1 MLRATCLLLSM
12 LFQSPAWACPI
23 CAPGDGQGTLS
34 QRLRQADTVVLVA
47 PAAPGI
53 AHAVRQ
59 LIKGAP
65 PSGPVLLPA
74 PPSGPAPVPA
84 DGPVVDSLLVYR
96 QGSNGW
102 QSAGALPLSR
112 VDWLRQ
118 LLALPQPTD
127 AASADWGTRL
137 SFLVTD
143 LESPEPLVAQT
154 AYDEIASAPF
164 GAMRGLRSRLQAARL
179 LDWIDTPRLAPRRP
193 LYALLLGVSGDADRL
208 PALRQRLAQ
217 LRQPVDSAAVSA
229 MLAAVLELQGDSGVA
244 WLERQYLQAAGRQ
257 DWEYQAALLA
267 LSVHGKDGQRVS
279 RARVVQA
286 YAGFLRQDTPL
297 AGLVASDLGDWGRWE
312 FDQSFAVLM
321 RSGRPQ
327 TFASRYGMVF
337 YLMRNPRPEARAAL
351 AALRAEGVL

>member
-1 MLRATCLLLSM
+1 M

-23 CAPGDGQGTLS
+23 CAPGDGQGLLS
-34 QRLRQADTVVLVA
+34 QRLRQADSVVLAA
-47 PAAPGI
+47 PAAPGM
-53 AHAVRQ
+53 AHGMRQ
-59 LIKGAP
+59 VIKGAP
-65 PSGPVLLPA
+65 PTSPLLLPA
-74 PPSGPAPVPA
+74 PASGLAPVPA
-84 DGPVVDSLLVYR
+84 DGSVADSLLLYR
-96 QGSNGW
+96 QGSSGW
-102 QSAGALPLSR
+102 QSAGALPMSR
-112 VDWLRQ
+112 ADWLRQ
-118 LLALPQPTD
+118 LLALPQPMD
-127 AASADWGTRL
+127 AASADWGPRL
-137 SFLVTD
+137 SFFVTD

-179 LDWIDTPRLAPRRP
+179 LEWLDSPRLAARRP
-193 LYALLLGVSGDADRL
+193 LYALLLGASGDVERV
-208 PALRQRLAQ
+208 PALQQRLAQ
-217 LRQPVDSAAVSA
+217 LRQPADAAAVSA

-244 WLERQYLQAAGRQ
+244 RLERHYLQAAGRQ

-312 FDQSFAVLM
+312 FDQSFAGLM
-321 RSGRPQ
+321 RSGRQ
-327 TFASRYGMVF
+327 HTFASRYGMVF

>member
-1 MLRATCLLLSM
+1 M

-34 QRLRQADTVVLVA
+34 QRLRQADSVVLAA
-47 PAAPGI
+47 PAAPGTS
-53 AHAVRQ
+53 HVVRQ
-59 LIKGAP
+59 LIKGTP
-65 PSGPVLLPA
+65 PSGPILLPA
-74 PPSGPAPVPA
+74 PPAGSAPWPATTPA
-84 DGPVVDSLLVYR
+84 AGGVLLYR
-96 QGSNGW
+96 QGSSGW
-102 QSAGALPLSR
+102 QSAGALPVSR
-112 VDWLRQ
+112 ADWLRQ

-127 AASADWGTRL
+127 AASPDWGPRL
-137 SFLVTD
+137 TFFVTD

-179 LDWIDTPRLAPRRP
+179 LDWLDNPQLAPRRP
-193 LYALLLGVSGDADRL
+193 LYALLLGASGAADRV
-208 PALRQRLAQ
+208 PALQQRLAQ
-217 LRQPVDSAAVSA
+217 LRQPADAAAVSA
-229 MLAAVLELQGDSGVA
+229 MLAAVLELQGDSGVTG
-244 WLERQYLQAAGRQ
+244 LERQYLQAAGRQ

-312 FDQSFAVLM
+312 FDQSFASLM
-321 RSGRPQ
+321 RSGRQQ

-337 YLMRNPRPEARAAL
+337 YLMRNPRPEASATL